1 MWIATVRQCGQP
13 VSRRVGRAF
22 PCFPRPVIIDA
33 MLTAQDIIPRRFILP
48 SPKSIFILLLA
59 CACVAAALSASFS
72 PWKIKDKSHAQ
83 EGKAYAGRS
92 DDLMDVA
99 LERAAREALGSQ
111 DGTVI
116 VMDAQTGR
124 LRAVVNPRMAF
135 SEAYAPGSTI
145 KPFTALAALR
155 MHLVDGRTHRYCR
168 TRYAYK
174 ELKIDCPHQKSNVSF
189 DLTQALGYS
198 CNYFFGKLGE
208 GLDTKSFD
216 ETLGSFGFGAPT
228 GVNSM
233 QAEAAGRLP
242 QGEWR
247 VSHALGESE
256 QLLVTPIQLINAY
269 TALLNGGH
277 LFVPG
282 QAEPASFQTVERA
295 RLTIAP
301 EHRTLIV
308 EGMKGAV
315 RYGTAA
321 NAGLDTLPLDV
332 FGKTGT
338 STMMNDYRSQGW
350 FVGFAAARDSAQS
363 AAPESVHLAVLVFL
377 KRARG
382 ADCARLTRSVFEEY
396 AKRRLEAE
404 SGASEKHPLAQER
417 TNTHAQRVRVHLV
430 SQNITRDLSLEEYV
444 LGVLAAEGSL
454 EDELEA
460 LKALAVASRTF
471 ALHNMHR
478 HASEGYDFCNTTHCQ
493 RYLFTITDER
503 KHARFKNL
511 LRRAASETAGETVR
525 DAEGRIADAYFHAA
539 CGGQTANIEKLW
551 GGERAPEYLGGVT
564 DEYCLTA
571 RHDWVDVIPAAKLAR
586 ALQGDSRS
594 DVGAR
599 LENVVVTNRDETGRA
614 QFIALEGEN
623 RRVLRGWDFKLIVG
637 RALGWNILKSSRF
650 EVTRVGQNFV
660 FRGEGFGHG
669 LGLCQEGAHVMAQ
682 RGASYRQILEHY
694 FPGTSIG

>member
-1 MWIATVRQCGQP
+1 M
-13 VSRRVGRAF
+13 
-22 PCFPRPVIIDA
+22 
-33 MLTAQDIIPRRFILP
+33 
-48 SPKSIFILLLA
+48 
-59 CACVAAALSASFS
+59 
-72 PWKIKDKSHAQ
+72 KDKRYAQ
-83 EGKAYAGRS
+83 EAYAGRS
-92 DDLMDVA
+92 DDLMDAA
-99 LERAAREALGSQ
+99 LERAAREALGAQ
-111 DGTVI
+111 DGTII

-124 LRAVVNPRMAF
+124 LRAVVNPHVAF
-135 SEAYAPGSTI
+135 AGAHAPGSTI
-145 KPFTALAALR
+145 KPFTALTALR
-155 MHLVDGRTHRYCR
+155 AHLVDGRTRRYCR
-168 TRYAYK
+168 THYAYK
-174 ELKIDCPHQKSNVSF
+174 ELKIDCPHQKSNASF
-189 DLTQALGYS
+189 ELAQALGYS

-216 ETLGSFGFGAPT
+216 ETLRSFGFGAPT

-233 QAEAAGRLP
+233 QAEEAGRLP

-247 VSHALGESE
+247 VSNALGESE
-256 QLLVTPIQLINAY
+256 QLLVTPIQLITAY
-269 TALLNGGH
+269 TALLNGGR

-282 QAEPASFQTVERA
+282 QSDAASFQTVERS

-301 EHRTLIV
+301 EHRTLMI

-321 NAGLDTLPLDV
+321 HAGLDTLPLDL

-350 FVGFAAARDSAQS
+350 FVGFAAERDSAESS
-363 AAPESVHLAVLVFL
+363 ATESIKLAVLVFL

-382 ADCARLTRSVFEEY
+382 ADGARLARSVFEEY
-396 AKRRLEAE
+396 AKRRVEDK
-404 SGASEKHPLAQER
+404 SGAGENSPFAQE
-417 TNTHAQRVRVHLV
+417 HARPSVQRVRVHLV

-444 LGVLAAEGSL
+444 LGVLAAEGSM
-454 EDELEA
+454 ESELES

-471 ALHNMHR
+471 ALHNLQR
-478 HASEGYDFCNTTHCQ
+478 HSREGYDFCNTTHCQ

-511 LRRAASETAGETVR
+511 LKRAVSETAGETLR
-525 DAEGRIADAYFHAA
+525 DEAGRIADAYFHAA
-539 CGGQTANIEKLW
+539 CGGQTANIEALW
-551 GGERAPEYLGGVT
+551 GGRGAPEYLSGVA

-571 RHDWVDVIPAAKLAR
+571 RHNWVDVIPAAKLAR
-586 ALQGDSRS
+586 ALRSDSRS

-599 LENVVVTNRDETGRA
+599 LENIVVTHRDETGRA
-614 QFIALEGEN
+614 EFIALEGEQ
-623 RRVLRGWDFKLIVG
+623 RRTLRGWDFKLIVG
-637 RALGWNILKSSRF
+637 RALGWNVLKSSRF
-650 EVTRVGQNFV
+650 NVVRAGQNFV

-694 FPGTSIG
+694 FPGTGVG